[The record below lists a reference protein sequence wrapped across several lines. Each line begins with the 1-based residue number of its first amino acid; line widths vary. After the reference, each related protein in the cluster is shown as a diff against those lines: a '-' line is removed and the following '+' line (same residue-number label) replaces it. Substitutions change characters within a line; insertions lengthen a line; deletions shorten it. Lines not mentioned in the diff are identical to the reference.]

1 MHIGI
6 IKLTEPNIINGRIV
20 ATNGFLEA
28 IRKQSN
34 HKVTIIVPN
43 ESEKIDADYVCLKEL
58 KDFMNGNPFDVVHYP
73 NVSFYRAME
82 LKRYNPKK
90 LTVTGVTHTLSSFS
104 FMEWAHILKQSNL
117 SANDG
122 LICTSTSAQVLINKL
137 DIFAMNSRLSTRII
151 PLGINPDEFQRSAQ
165 TNEIPIILYFG
176 RFSKN
181 TKMDLKP
188 LLEIFKKVVSTA
200 KAKLIIA
207 GASSGDGYQHEVW
220 NMAKEM
226 GIADDVKLYVDMPD
240 AQKKK
245 IYAMSDIFIAPCNNY
260 QETFGLNI
268 LEAKAAGLPVVAS
281 AWSGYK
287 DLISEGIDG
296 FLIPFKEPLKQDDL
310 HELSFLQ
317 YEHLNHH
324 HFSELYPIPVDGF
337 AQCILH
343 LIEDKRKRQVMSQ
356 LSYESVA
363 RYNWSRVVDLYLGY
377 WKYLC
382 EHEQHY
388 MNPGL
393 FKYQDLFSHYP
404 NHSSDALDQDHSGS
418 SSDTDQSPHQE

>member
-6 IKLTEPNIINGRIV
+6 IKLTEPNIINGRII
-20 ATNGFLEA
+20 ATDGFSEA
-28 IRKQSN
+28 LRKQSN

-58 KDFMNGNPFDVVHYP
+58 RQFMEGNPLDVVHYP

-82 LKRYNPKK
+82 LKRYNAKK
-90 LTVTGVTHTLSSFS
+90 LTVTGVTHTLSSFP
-104 FMEWAHILKQSNL
+104 FMEWAHMLKL
-117 SANDG
+117 AMPCANDG
-122 LICTSTSAQVLINKL
+122 LICTSMAAQETIQKLGINTL
-137 DIFAMNSRLSTRII
+137 NTRVI
-151 PLGINPDEFQRSAQ
+151 PLGINPDEFERSPQ
-165 TNEIPIILYFG
+165 TNEISNILYFG

-188 LLEIFKKVVSTA
+188 LLQIFKKVLSKA

-245 IYAMSDIFIAPCNNY
+245 IYAMADIFVAPCNNY

-281 AWSGYK
+281 YWSGYK
-287 DLISEGIDG
+287 DLISDGTDG
-296 FLIPFKEPLKQDDL
+296 FLIPFKEATKYDDL
-310 HELSFLQ
+310 HELAFLQ
-317 YEHLNHH
+317 YEQLNHQ
-324 HFSELYPIPVDGF
+324 HFSELYPIPVDDF
-337 AQCILH
+337 AQCILY
-343 LIEDKRKRQVMSQ
+343 LIEDKRKRRVMGQRSHT
-356 LSYESVA
+356 SCE
-363 RYNWSRVVDLYLGY
+363 RYTWERVIQLYLGY

-382 EHEQHY
+382 EQEQRH
-388 MNPGL
+388 MSNGL
-393 FKYQDLFSHYP
+393 YKYPEFFSHYP
-404 NHSSDALDQDHSGS
+404 THSSDALVQDQSGS
-418 SSDTDQSPHQE
+418 NFDKLQSLRRE